1 MLSSGRRLSRD
12 QGPSQASQLITVA
25 HQEPARASQAATTTV
40 VHQEMARAAQA
51 ATTAIPIQVQAS
63 ALVVVREVGSLI
75 LIPKDAS
82 TVTTGT
88 HRTFQERSGLQK
100 KEWT

>member
-12 QGPSQASQLITVA
+12 QGPSQASQLLLIITVA
-25 HQEPARASQAATTTV
+25 HQEPSAANQAATI
-40 VHQEMARAAQA
+40 
-51 ATTAIPIQVQAS
+51 AIPIQVQAS

-82 TVTTGT
+82 TATTGT